1 MNIRRTVIATI
12 VVATSFTPLI
22 AYAVD
27 TDKLKHDIKDA
38 QSELAAATKDAAIT
52 AKIKLLFAAES
63 DIPSMKINVK
73 TEKQVVYLQGWVQTV
88 LQANRM
94 IEIAQSVS
102 SVKEVND
109 SKLKTENS
117 DDFFNDALVTAK
129 VKGKISQLAND
140 LKISKGYELHVE
152 TTNGNVHIFG
162 DVINRSDIKEV
173 EYAAKSVLSVVKVS
187 TNIKAIKS

>member
-1 MNIRRTVIATI
+1 MNIRKTVIATI

-38 QSELAAATKDAAIT
+38 QSELATATKDSAIT
-52 AKIKLLFAAES
+52 AKIKVLFAAES
-63 DIPSMKINVK
+63 DIPSMKISVK
-73 TEKQVVYLQGWVQTV
+73 TKEQVVYLQGWVDTV

-94 IEIAQSVS
+94 IEIAHSVS
-102 SVKEVND
+102 GVKEVNN

-117 DDFFNDALVTAK
+117 DDFLNDALVTAK

-140 LKISKGYELHVE
+140 LKISTGYELHVE

-162 DVINRSDIKEV
+162 NVINRNDIKEV
-173 EYAAKSVLSVVKVS
+173 EYAAKSVISVIKVS
-187 TNIKAIKS
+187 TNINVLKG